1 MPAEII
7 DGQVLAN
14 EIKND
19 LKRQVARM
27 ADEGHA
33 PHLVPLVA
41 GNSPA
46 SRMYVKMQQKA
57 CQAIGIDCTP
67 VNLPSDTSQ
76 EDLDAEIAKVNA
88 DPGVTGLV
96 LAVPLPEG
104 LDSARAQRL
113 IDPVKDVEGISPGN
127 LGSVTLGDSSMAPT
141 TARAA
146 FELARSTGVDV
157 EGAEVVIVGHSE
169 IVGKPL
175 SLLFL
180 NAFATTTVCHIK
192 TRDLAF
198 HTGRADILCVAVGKA
213 GLITAEMIKP
223 GAVVID
229 IGISRV
235 ARVGPDGKGVLDE
248 RGKPVRDT
256 LGDVEFEGARN
267 VAGWITPVPGG
278 VGPMTVAMLLS
289 NTVLS
294 ARRQYG
300 I

>member
-1 MPAEII
+1 M
-7 DGQVLAN
+7 
-14 EIKND
+14 
-19 LKRQVARM
+19 
-27 ADEGHA
+27 
-33 PHLVPLVA
+33 
-41 GNSPA
+41 
-46 SRMYVKMQQKA
+46 
-57 CQAIGIDCTP
+57 
-67 VNLPSDTSQ
+67 
-76 EDLDAEIAKVNA
+76 
-88 DPGVTGLV
+88 
-96 LAVPLPEG
+96 AVPLPEG

-213 GLITAEMIKP
+213 GLVTAEMIKP

-235 ARVGPDGKGVLDE
+235 ARVGPDGKPVLDE